1 MRPGS
6 NKLVPESLDLGNA
19 KTQKR
24 VNSPVGFEALFD
36 FATEGILVTN
46 QLGEIIK
53 INRAA
58 EFMFGYGKGEL
69 LGQKIET
76 LIPRKYSEKHVR
88 HRQGFE
94 KSPNPRSMGI
104 GMDLHGLKKD
114 GTEFPVEVSLSP
126 FESENGKYVI
136 AFIIDITIRRKQDD
150 LLKKSNQELK
160 YYTTELESVNTK
172 LENRVRDRTLILEE
186 AMHEL
191 ERSRLELS
199 LALER
204 EKELGELKSRFVSMA
219 SHEFRTPL
227 TTILSSLSLISK
239 YTELGDTDKQNRHIQ
254 KIKASVTSLT
264 DLLNDVLSV
273 SKLEEGKVQSNPEP
287 FTVSEVVNEILET
300 LQTIV
305 KPGQKISYTRKG
317 DEIITLDKKILKHI
331 LLNLISNA
339 LKFSGDNAEIKV
351 KTLVKNNCL
360 TLTVSDNGIGISE
373 EDQKHLFE
381 RFFRGKNVTNIQGTG
396 LGLNIV
402 AQYVKL
408 LNGNIEVK
416 SKLNNGTTFTID
428 LFSSPA
434 HAIAEA

>member
-1 MRPGS
+1 M
-6 NKLVPESLDLGNA
+6 GNA